1 MKKLFLVV
9 AAGLLFLFTNGFA
22 AEQTLMKPESKSMK
36 SVLNTAAGS
45 LDDLMMNTL
54 ASLELAAI
62 TPEAKNGD
70 WKGIKP
76 YLEKMEQRLAGAYF
90 YILPNGDYYSID
102 RDFTNLNLSDRGY
115 FKDLFA
121 GKPIK
126 GFPIYSR
133 STGKK
138 SALMAAPILVDGKVV
153 GALGA
158 SVFLDDLHRRLTREM
173 ALPEG
178 YTWFVVNADGQ
189 TMLDKNADF
198 IFMNVLTQGSQSLKE
213 GINKALK
220 TKEGSMQYELGGVVR
235 HAQYQ
240 NLSNMNWWMI
250 LARIERG
257 EVKPPPRL
265 KLSLNQFVPQ
275 LQSTLTR
282 IDANLSRALDKKRGT
297 LNTEGE
303 IRSLL
308 TDILRREPAVITA
321 SYIDLTGILRYIEPR
336 EYKNVEGSNISAQK
350 HVISMMKKPE
360 PVFSQG
366 FKAVEGFTAVVIAH
380 PVPGSAKGY
389 HGSINLI
396 LRPEF
401 IIEPLLKNL
410 SIPPEYELWVM
421 QTDGQIIYDSDSD
434 EIGRML
440 FSDPLYADYESLRQ
454 LGKKIAAN
462 PSGQGEYI
470 FEAPGKKG
478 KAIKTAAWD
487 TVKLHKREWRVVL
500 THRPYEK

>member
-1 MKKLFLVV
+1 MKKLFFVI
-9 AAGLLFLFTNGFA
+9 AAGAFFLFTNGFA
-22 AEQTLMKPESKSMK
+22 AEQALMPPESKPMK
-36 SVLNTAAGS
+36 SVLNTAAVS

-54 ASLELAAI
+54 ASLELAAM
-62 TPEAKNGD
+62 TPEAKSGD

-76 YLEKMEQRLAGAYF
+76 YLAKMEQGLAGAYF
-90 YILPNGDYYSID
+90 YILPDGNYYSVEK
-102 RDFTNLNLSDRGY
+102 DFTHLNLSDRGY

-126 GFPIYSR
+126 GYPIYSR

-138 SALMAAPILVDGKVV
+138 SAFMATPILVDGKVV

-158 SVFLDDLHRRLTREM
+158 SVFLDDLHGRLNREM

-178 YTWFVVNADGQ
+178 HTWFVVNADGQ
-189 TMLDKNADF
+189 TMLDKDADF
-198 IFMNVLTQGSQSLKE
+198 IFMNVLTQASQSLKE

-240 NLSNMNWWMI
+240 HLPNMNWWMI
-250 LARIERG
+250 LARVERG
-257 EVKPPPRL
+257 EVKPSPRL
-265 KLSLNQFVPQ
+265 KLSLRQFVPK
-275 LQSTLTR
+275 LSSTLTR
-282 IDANLSRALDKKRGT
+282 IDTNLSRGLDTKRGR

-308 TDILRREPAVITA
+308 NDILCRDPAVITA
-321 SYIDLTGILRYIEPR
+321 SYIDSKGILRYIEPR
-336 EYKNVEGSNISAQK
+336 EYKNVEGSNISAQE
-350 HVISMMKKPE
+350 HVIAMMKKPE
-360 PVFSQG
+360 PVFSPG

-380 PVPGSAKGY
+380 PVPGSKKGY
-389 HGSINLI
+389 HGSINLV
-396 LRPEF
+396 LRTDF
-401 IIEPLLKNL
+401 LVEPLLKNL
-410 SIPPEYELWVM
+410 SIPPEYELWIM
-421 QTDGQIIYDSDSD
+421 QTDGQIIYDADSD

-440 FSDPLYADYESLRQ
+440 FADPLYADYESLRQ

-470 FEAPGKKG
+470 FEAPGKKE
-478 KAIKTAAWD
+478 KAIKTASWD
-487 TVKLHKREWRVVL
+487 TVKLHGREWRVVL
-500 THRPYEK
+500 TYRPYEK